1 MIETT
6 RPLLSEA
13 PVSDVHLQVMTAQ
26 PALETRVGAV
36 FARTLRDNLPGILA
50 WGLGYALFIAIV
62 TILYPALQKNNTL
75 LGIVNSLG
83 LLGAGHG
90 TLKLST
96 VTSFP
101 GYLSFEALGLAPL
114 ILAIYVIPQALG
126 IVSREEERGTLD
138 LLLST
143 PLPRWRFL
151 TEKVLAIIA
160 SLVAV
165 LLMMGLSLVV
175 SVALVDGVDL
185 PFVNAAAGIWGIF
198 PISLTIMMAT
208 LFISVSVRPGR
219 SPGGITA
226 LFVIAS
232 YFVRTLADITPGVP
246 WLETARD
253 LSIFDY
259 YRSITTLSEGFQP
272 SYDGVLFAVAAVL
285 FALSLWQFQR
295 RDVGV

>member
-1 MIETT
+1 MIESS
-6 RPLLSEA
+6 RSLVEA
-13 PVSDVHLQVMTAQ
+13 QVSNVQRMEAQ
-26 PALETRVGAV
+26 PAVQGRTGAV
-36 FARTLRDNLPGILA
+36 FARTLRDNVPGIVA

-62 TILYPALQKNNTL
+62 TVLYPALQKNNTL

-83 LLGAGHG
+83 LLGAGRG

-114 ILAIYVIPQALG
+114 ILAIYVIPQALS

-151 TEKVLAIIA
+151 TEKVLAIA
-160 SLVAV
+160 VSLIAV
-165 LLMMGLSLVV
+165 LVIMWVSLVV
-175 SVALVDGVDL
+175 SVALVDEVDL
-185 PFVNAAAGIWGIF
+185 PLVNAMAGIWSIL
-198 PISLTIMMAT
+198 PISLVILLAT

-219 SPGGITA
+219 ASGGIAA

-232 YFVRTLADITPGVP
+232 YFARTLAEIIPGVA
-246 WLETARD
+246 WLDAAHQF
-253 LSIFDY
+253 SIFSY
-259 YRSITTLSEGFQP
+259 YRSILTLSEGFQP
-272 SYDGVLFAVAAVL
+272 SYDSVLLILAAVL
-285 FALSLWQFQR
+285 FVLSLVQFQR

>member
-1 MIETT
+1 MIETG
-6 RPLLSEA
+6 RQLLAEA
-13 PVSDVHLQVMTAQ
+13 QVSDVQVMTAQ
-26 PALETRVGAV
+26 PALETRTGAV
-36 FARTLRDNLPGILA
+36 FARTLRDNVPNILA

-83 LLGAGHG
+83 LLGAGRG

-114 ILAIYVIPQALG
+114 VLAIYLIPQALG

-143 PLPRWRFL
+143 PISRWRYL
-151 TEKVLAIIA
+151 TEKVLAIVV
-160 SLVAV
+160 SLAAV
-165 LLMMGLSLVV
+165 LLIMGLSLVI
-175 SVALVDGVDL
+175 SVALIDEVDL
-185 PFVNAAAGIWGIF
+185 PLLNALAGIWAIF
-198 PISLTIMMAT
+198 PISLVILMST
-208 LFISVSVRPGR
+208 LLISVLVRPGR
-219 SPGGITA
+219 TPGGLAA
-226 LFVIAS
+226 LFVIVS
-232 YFVRTLADITPGVP
+232 YFTRALADVTPGVP

-253 LSIFDY
+253 VSIFNY

-272 SYDGVLFAVAAVL
+272 SYDLILFAVAAAL
-285 FALSLWQFQR
+285 FALALWQFQR